1 METKIYLMISCSCLT
16 MGTMILND
24 VFDVE
29 EDKINNLDKPI
40 ANGSV
45 GRVPAAIS
53 GTLCLIIAVLL
64 SYLIDKKYSV
74 CMLISSL
81 ICAFYSPLLKPFGI
95 LKNIS
100 TCFVTSLIVFA
111 LFRYVPKVT
120 VYPKEIEKL
129 IQTIEG
135 DQNFN
140 SQKSTEN
147 NQKIEACDTPET
159 LDTEFP
165 GIIGKAVGKFDSL
178 SEFRYQTLKF
188 NVDRLK
194 IIQLG
199 LTFSDS
205 EGKLPEGTCTWQFNF
220 KFNINVDIYA
230 QDSIDLLTH
239 SGIDFKK
246 IITDGI
252 DPNRFAELLISSGLV
267 LNDSVYWV
275 SFHSSYDFGYLIKL
289 LTTRQLPMTK
299 NQFFEWMWDFFPNI
313 YDIKYLMLALGTLHG
328 GLQSMANQLGVK
340 RVGTQHQAGSDS
352 LLTSAVYFSLRD
364 VYFNKVVDNEF
375 LGKLYGLSD
384 DYSTNQIP
392 FTPNNNLNY

>member
-1 METKIYLMISCSCLT
+1 MAPNSCN
-16 MGTMILND
+16 GEIGRGAGWGRG
-24 VFDVE
+24 E
-29 EDKINNLDKPI
+29 NL
-40 ANGSV
+40 G
-45 GRVPAAIS
+45 G
-53 GTLCLIIAVLL
+53 GG
-64 SYLIDKKYSV
+64 
-74 CMLISSL
+74 
-81 ICAFYSPLLKPFGI
+81 LLKKKKKIKEFP
-95 LKNIS
+95 KMS
-100 TCFVTSLIVFA
+100 RIVDVWSYNLEEEMDKVCKIVEDFP
-111 LFRYVPKVT
+111 YV
-120 VYPKEIEKL
+120 
-129 IQTIEG
+129 
-135 DQNFN
+135 
-140 SQKSTEN
+140 
-147 NQKIEACDTPET
+147 AM
-159 LDTEFP
+159 DTEFP